1 MRRDGASVFLR
12 VSRTLGR
19 LKGWSVGWFWLQR
32 NTGEGPSST
41 GGGVIRGLDC
51 VFFVVSFRLLRF
63 AWERSGAHAG
73 KWQFRPMR
81 AVGEGFFLR
90 PPEGWWR

>member
-1 MRRDGASVFLR
+1 MLPSSF

-32 NTGEGPSST
+32 NTGEGPSPT

-51 VFFVVSFRLLRF
+51 VFFVVSFPLLRI
-63 AWERSGAHAG
+63 AWERTGARAG

-81 AVGEGFFLR
+81 ALLVKDFFYDR
-90 PPEGWWR
+90 RKDGGDDTK